1 MASSNRGFADEMF
14 QTPPRQTRGVSP
26 RAPRRA
32 RRNEHAIR
40 QMENGDLG
48 REEYAEEDFSTP
60 TRQRVS
66 VRTPRAPRRRPRADM
81 EGERA
86 WFMDDLEAIEP
97 RSPDHN
103 IFKCAIAYLIA
114 EKPGRPLFL
123 TLNRIAHKMGMPC
136 RGLTLGDMYV
146 CISQR
151 CNFTP
156 ETLKALFQLV
166 GGNEAESL
174 EALRTSAPEIED
186 AIDAILRR

>member
-14 QTPPRQTRGVSP
+14 QTPPRATRRVSP

-32 RRNEHAIR
+32 RRNEQADD
-40 QMENGDLG
+40 GGYGPVYSAD
-48 REEYAEEDFSTP
+48 EDFNTP
-60 TRQRVS
+60 TRQRIS
-66 VRTPRAPRRRPRADM
+66 ARTPRAPRRRARADM

-86 WFMDDLEAIEP
+86 WFMQDLEAIEP

-174 EALRTSAPEIED
+174 EALRTTAPEIED
-186 AIDAILRR
+186 AIDAILRQ